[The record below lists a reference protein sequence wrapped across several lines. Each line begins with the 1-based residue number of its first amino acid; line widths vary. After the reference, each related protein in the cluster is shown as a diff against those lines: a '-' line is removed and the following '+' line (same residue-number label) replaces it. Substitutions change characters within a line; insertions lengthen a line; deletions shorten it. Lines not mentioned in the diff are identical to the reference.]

1 MADFNKMTG
10 ALVECDATKLT
21 DLVNEALAANIP
33 ASDIKVVDL
42 ALNAEF
48 QNVLFR
54 GWASQKNG
62 SVIGTQG
69 TIFII

>member
-1 MADFNKMTG
+1 MADFNKMTE

-48 QNVLFR
+48 QNVFVQRLGFP
-54 GWASQKNG
+54 KK
-62 SVIGTQG
+62 
-69 TIFII
+69 